1 MQASDPTINPQMVS
15 GTLAPSQQAFSAMH
29 SRHDHNLQAGLTM
42 TQINDTTAGSGSC
55 TPSKEGSSAAQ
66 HASRCSTSC
75 CSMPDMHEN
84 HPS

>member
-15 GTLAPSQQAFSAMH
+15 GTPDPSQQAFSAMH

-55 TPSKEGSSAAQ
+55 TSQQGRQQRSPA
-66 HASRCSTSC
+66 CLT
-75 CSMPDMHEN
+75 M
-84 HPS
+84 